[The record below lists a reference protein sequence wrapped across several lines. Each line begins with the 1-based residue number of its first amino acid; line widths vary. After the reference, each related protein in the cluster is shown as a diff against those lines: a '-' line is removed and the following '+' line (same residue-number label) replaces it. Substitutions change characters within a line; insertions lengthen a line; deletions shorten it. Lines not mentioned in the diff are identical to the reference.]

1 MKWHSCPRVYKALPG
16 YDMILPVSAKGVAK
30 LDEGCHAFIIRQ
42 VCAPKSPCGC
52 SRLRPGRDLKG
63 GSMWALGKRSS
74 GWRPDGNC
82 TEPSAD
88 GAGCLRPRKQIVE
101 ISLNDS
107 LMVFV
112 WQVKGLMDGNQGLEA
127 ERELQGRG
135 QWEAV
140 RSRCHMLL
148 EFWASAWGPAFE
160 QNLRTWVRWGA
171 RGRYM
176 RTWAGKGRKVGEK
189 QNRPRLGPEEQP
201 FPETLTPHP
210 SPPSCCGGE
219 DVLSSAP
226 AAVSFLQF
234 L

>member
-1 MKWHSCPRVYKALPG
+1 MALMRWSLQSVAG
-16 YDMILPVSAKGVAK
+16 VWYEVTVSAKRVAN
-30 LDEGCHAFIIRQ
+30 LDEGCHAFIRQ
-42 VCAPKSPCGC
+42 VCAPKSPAVA
-52 SRLRPGRDLKG
+52 LDWAPGRDLKG
-63 GSMWALGKRSS
+63 GSTWALGKTSS
-74 GWRPDGNC
+74 GWKPDGNC

-88 GAGCLRPRKQIVE
+88 GTGCLRPGKQIVE

-107 LMVFV
+107 PMVLV

-148 EFWASAWGPAFE
+148 GFWASAWGTAFE

-171 RGRYM
+171 RGRYV

-189 QNRPRLGPEEQP
+189 QNRPCLGPEEQP
-201 FPETLTPHP
+201 CPEPWHP
-210 SPPSCCGGE
+210 PLPAIALPKRRCAE
-219 DVLSSAP
+219 LSSSCP
-226 AAVSFLQF
+226 VSFLQF